1 MDITTIGFD
10 LAKTVFQ
17 VHGADGEG
25 RVVLRRKLR
34 RGKVLAFFAGLPS
47 CLVGME
53 ACASAHYW
61 ARELQAL
68 GHKVRL
74 IPPQYVRPFVKTNK
88 NDAADAEAICEAVTR
103 PTMRF
108 APAKS
113 AEQQSVLMLHRAR
126 ELLVRQRTMVIN
138 ALRGHC
144 AEFGLIVAQGALRVE
159 ELVAIIEDPG
169 DERLPPLAR
178 EALGSLVEQLC
189 SAQAR
194 IKQLEVTLLAWHR
207 SNQASRRLATIP
219 GVGVITATALVA
231 TIGDGA
237 QFRSGRQLSAWL
249 GLVPRQHSSG
259 GKDRLGRISKRGDGY
274 IRAPLR
280 IRDLTEDDWL
290 NGLWPS
296 AAMLAP
302 GFPGVSRAPIELFPL
317 QDRAQALLRVLS
329 HRRGEAVQLDQT
341 AHVVGEVLQPYP
353 SLCPRQP
360 DTTQQRPAH
369 VVALGPE
376 NMLDAAPNG
385 RAGLV
390 ALLLA
395 LAHFAMDPAPQP
407 LLLQRRSI
415 SAER

>member
-1 MDITTIGFD
+1 MVFTKSKSFTGASHGAHFSLMVWTPPFRRRVRQNGVWFELQTEGASTMDITTIGFD

-25 RVVLRRKLR
+25 RAVLRRKLR

-144 AEFGLIVAQGALRVE
+144 AELELIVAQGASRVE

-194 IKQLEVTLLAWHR
+194 IKQLEATLMAWHR

-219 GVGVITATALVA
+219 GVGVITATVLVA

-259 GKDRLGRISKRGDGY
+259 GKDRLGRISKRGDGS
-274 IRAPLR
+274 ISGACSCMVREACCAGDAP
-280 IRDLTEDDWL
+280 
-290 NGLWPS
+290 
-296 AAMLAP
+296 
-302 GFPGVSRAPIELFPL
+302 SRARVPAGATSSWRGGRQTSCWSPWPI
-317 QDRAQALLRVLS
+317 
-329 HRRGEAVQLDQT
+329 
-341 AHVVGEVLQPYP
+341 
-353 SLCPRQP
+353 RQP
-360 DTTQQRPAH
+360 ASPGHCSDTSVSTDRCTPDQM
-369 VVALGPE
+369 G
-376 NMLDAAPNG
+376 
-385 RAGLV
+385 
-390 ALLLA
+390 
-395 LAHFAMDPAPQP
+395 
-407 LLLQRRSI
+407 
-415 SAER
+415 